1 MKNTGIVRKIDELG
15 RIVIPKEIRNV
26 LNRHSNDDLEIFID
40 NANIVLKKYE
50 KSGLIKDFANKL
62 TVIVES
68 YANVKMFVTNKEHFI
83 TDGELLNEK
92 LDNNL
97 LNFIEERKKYESN
110 NVDLINGLKGYFLIY
125 PIIIDSDIVGL
136 LIFYKET
143 SFSSEE
149 KIIGNVVTK
158 IIENK

>member
-1 MKNTGIVRKIDELG
+1 M
-15 RIVIPKEIRNV
+15 
-26 LNRHSNDDLEIFID
+26 
-40 NANIVLKKYE
+40 
-50 KSGLIKDFANKL
+50 
-62 TVIVES
+62 
-68 YANVKMFVTNKEHFI
+68 
-83 TDGELLNEK
+83 LNEK